1 MNKKKLQYRGIER
14 QMSCHDISCDIVNY
28 ARQSKCS
35 NIKKNIDKV
44 FIYYKC
50 KNVDGAPLICLKT

>member
-14 QMSCHDISCDIVNY
+14 QMSCHDISCDILNY

-44 FIYYKC
+44 FISL
-50 KNVDGAPLICLKT
+50 V

>member
-1 MNKKKLQYRGIER
+1 MNKKKPCNIGELNVKCRA
-14 QMSCHDISCDIVNY
+14 ISCDILNY

-44 FIYYKC
+44 FI
-50 KNVDGAPLICLKT
+50 